1 MTPPKTDLPQG
12 ALDLL
17 ILKVVALGPVHG
29 SQLLSDWNKYRSGG
43 IKSRKKV
50 RGRPVLG
57 DVS

>member
-50 RGRPVLG
+50 QVFG